1 MAVSLAYQKALDA
14 PLLVVLGGAPGV
26 GKSGIAEALSQ
37 ELGAVYLKIDAIE
50 GPIQASRRLRDSL
63 GPVGYSVAYQLAILN
78 LEIGNRVVA
87 DCVNPIPTTRHA
99 WASVAWGSDAH
110 LVRIEITCSN
120 ADEHRRRIE
129 KRRELAPGHDLPNW
143 QDVMRRRIDPWPEAE
158 ISVDTSVLSVGQA
171 VREILDHMKTSG
183 VTPLRQ

>member
-1 MAVSLAYQKALDA
+1 MALSLAYQKALEA

-78 LEIGNRVVA
+78 LELGNRCRCRLRQSDPDHTQRVGQRRLGQRRTSGA
-87 DCVNPIPTTRHA
+87 DRNHML
-99 WASVAWGSDAH
+99 G
-110 LVRIEITCSN
+110 
-120 ADEHRRRIE
+120 HRGTPSPC
-129 KRRELAPGHDLPNW
+129 REPPALAPGQGLPNW

-158 ISVDTSVLSVGQA
+158 LSLDTSVLSVGQA
-171 VREILDHMKTSG
+171 VREVLDHMTSSG
-183 VTPLRQ
+183 VTPLPQ

>member
-1 MAVSLAYQKALDA
+1 MIANLAYEKAFDA
-14 PLLVVLGGAPGV
+14 PILVVLGGAPGV

-50 GPIQASRRLRDSL
+50 KPILASQRLRDSV

-78 LEIGNRVVA
+78 LELGNRVVA

-110 LVRIEITCSN
+110 LIRIEITCSDV
-120 ADEHRRRIE
+120 AEHRRRIE
-129 KRRELAPGHDLPNW
+129 NRRAMAPGHGFPNW
-143 QDVMRRRIDPWPEAE
+143 QDVMRRRVDPWPEAE
-158 ISVDTSVLSVGQA
+158 IRVDTASLSVGQA
-171 VREILDHMKTSG
+171 VREILEHMTSNG
-183 VTPLRQ
+183 AVPLLQ